1 MKMTSFVVLAV
12 LALSTFHAKQVHALA
27 DGLKSPNGI
36 AISTD
41 YPAAAQIKLR
51 AALDRKDCQFVG
63 GRFVNWISMLRYEG
77 HTEALNGMFADL
89 AECPGVTVTTVF
101 RKIDEKC
108 DWSVVHNA
116 HGNSFEIQINVRSK
130 RIDLEGLKLPA
141 AKGPAIGRVKVK
153 GPLISD
159 GSIVSLTNRATKE
172 LCIDIEGETGK
183 LMPLQPYTGLGGC
196 DWVLRDVGKGYF
208 SIQNR
213 HSLGYLDV
221 NGDKAGPVGLAE
233 KHTPGGH
240 GCDWRIVNFKNGH
253 YKIVNRFWTDKK
265 GKEIVLTID
274 KKAMPV
280 LAPYAEGGQCDWKV
294 ERR

>member
-27 DGLKSPNGI
+27 GGLKSPNGI
-36 AISTD
+36 AISTN

-77 HTEALNGMFADL
+77 HTEALNGMLADL
-89 AECPGVTVTTVF
+89 AECPGVIVTTVF

-116 HGNSFEIQINVRSK
+116 HGNRFEIQINIRSQ
-130 RIDLEGLKLPA
+130 RIDLEGLELPV
-141 AKGPAIGRVKVK
+141 AKGPAIGHVKVNK
-153 GPLISD
+153 GQLISD
-159 GSIVSLTNRATKE
+159 GSIISLTSRATKE

-183 LMPLQPYTGLGGC
+183 LMELQPYTGRGC
-196 DWVLRDVGKGYF
+196 EWLLADVGDGYF

-213 HSLGYLDV
+213 VSRGYLDV
-221 NGDKAGPVGLAE
+221 NGDNAGPVGLVE
-233 KHTPGGH
+233 RHTPGGN
-240 GCDWRIVNFKNGH
+240 GCDWRIVKLNDGH
-253 YKIVNRFWTDKK
+253 CKIVNRFWTNKK

-274 KKAMPV
+274 EKDMPV
-280 LAPYAEGGQCDWKV
+280 LAPYAEGGKCDWKV